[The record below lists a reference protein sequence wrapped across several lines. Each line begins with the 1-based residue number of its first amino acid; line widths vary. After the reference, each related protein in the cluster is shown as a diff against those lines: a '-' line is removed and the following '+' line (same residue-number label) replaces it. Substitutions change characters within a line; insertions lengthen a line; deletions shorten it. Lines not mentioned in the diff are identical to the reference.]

1 VNVVAR
7 QQDAITRD
15 RRLGIENI
23 RRQRE
28 TLEMTQCSR
37 NIRRSY
43 VFIV

>member
-7 QQDAITRD
+7 QQGAIIRD
-15 RRLGIENI
+15 RRLGFENT

-37 NIRRSY
+37 
-43 VFIV
+43 